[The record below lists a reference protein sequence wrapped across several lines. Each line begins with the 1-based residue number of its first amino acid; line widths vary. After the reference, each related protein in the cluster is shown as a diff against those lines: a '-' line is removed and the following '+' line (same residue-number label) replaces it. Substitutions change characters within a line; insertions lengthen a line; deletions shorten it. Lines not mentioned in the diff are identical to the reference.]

1 MTPRHDLW
9 HITSGRKNVTMGAEI
24 MAEDKQNKKWSKLNI
39 LGWICATGIVL
50 LVAAGLVVM
59 HRLRNYPPKEA
70 MLDIKA
76 GLAARHA
83 PKQLERFLEVRYGSM
98 TNAANREKAFMDF
111 FNVDHVKGL
120 NFLVSHM
127 PAERRAP
134 NITAMAEWVANFREN
149 MTPEERS
156 YLSAQLNSPEGVAKV
171 RQATSQYLQQD
182 VRYRAAN
189 AMVISELL
197 TTLTSLKETTN

>member
-1 MTPRHDLW
+1 
-9 HITSGRKNVTMGAEI
+9 
-24 MAEDKQNKKWSKLNI
+24 MAEELRNMKKSRLKI
-39 LGWICATGIVL
+39 IGWICATVFVVI
-50 LVAAGLVVM
+50 VAAGVVVLE
-59 HRLRNYPPKEA
+59 RLRNYPPKEA

-111 FNVDHVKGL
+111 FNVDHIKGL
-120 NFLVSHM
+120 NFLVNHM
-127 PAERRAP
+127 PPERRNA
-134 NITAMAEWVANFREN
+134 NITAMAEWISNYRET

-156 YLSAQLNSPEGVAKV
+156 YLGAQLNSPEGVVKV

-197 TTLTSLKETTN
+197 TTLTSLKASTN

>member
-1 MTPRHDLW
+1 
-9 HITSGRKNVTMGAEI
+9 
-24 MAEDKQNKKWSKLNI
+24 MAEQDRNRKKRWLRI
-39 LGWICATGIVL
+39 VGWVCAAVFVVV
-50 LVAAGLVVM
+50 VAAGLVVLK
-59 HRLRNYPPKEA
+59 RLRDYPPKEA

-83 PKQLERFLEVRYGSM
+83 PKQVERFLEVRYGSM

-111 FNVDHVKGL
+111 FNVDHIKGL
-120 NFLVSHM
+120 NFLVNHM
-127 PAERRAP
+127 PPEKRNA
-134 NITAMAEWVANFREN
+134 NITAMGEWVANYRET

-156 YLSAQLNSPEGVAKV
+156 YLSAQLNSPEGVAQV
-171 RQATSQYLQQD
+171 RKATSQYLQQD

-197 TTLTSLKETTN
+197 TTLTSLKESTN

>member
-1 MTPRHDLW
+1 MMPEAL
-9 HITSGRKNVTMGAEI
+9 
-24 MAEDKQNKKWSKLNI
+24 QNKQRSRLKI
-39 LGWICATGIVL
+39 IGWICATGLVL
-50 LVAAGLVVM
+50 FVVAGLVVLN
-59 HRLRNYPPKEA
+59 RLRNYPPREA

-83 PKQLERFLEVRYGSM
+83 PKQVERFLEVRYGSM
-98 TNAANREKAFMDF
+98 TNAENREKAFLDF

-127 PAERRAP
+127 PAERRSA
-134 NITAMAEWVANFREN
+134 NITAMAEWVANYRES
-149 MTPEERS
+149 MTPEEKS
-156 YLSAQLNSPEGVAKV
+156 YLGAQLNSPEGVAKV

-182 VRYRAAN
+182 IHYRAAN

-197 TTLTSLKETTN
+197 TTLATLKNP